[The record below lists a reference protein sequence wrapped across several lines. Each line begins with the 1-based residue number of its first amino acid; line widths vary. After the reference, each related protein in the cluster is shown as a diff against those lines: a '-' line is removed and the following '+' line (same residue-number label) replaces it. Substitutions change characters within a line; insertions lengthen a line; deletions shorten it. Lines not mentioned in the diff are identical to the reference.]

1 MPKPTTDTNKQPTFE
16 QAIEQLEDIVEQ
28 IESGEVGLEQA
39 IERYEAGQKLIQRC
53 RGILDK
59 AERRIAELT
68 EDAEGNLQARS
79 ADDQPIE
86 DDEDA

>member
-1 MPKPTTDTNKQPTFE
+1 MPKPTTDTNQQPTFE

-39 IERYEAGQKLIQRC
+39 IDRYEAGQKLIQRC

-68 EDAEGNLQARS
+68 EDAEGNLQAPS
-79 ADDQPIE
+79 AE
-86 DDEDA
+86 DEPE

>member
-1 MPKPTTDTNKQPTFE
+1 MPDQTTDTDHQPTFE
-16 QAIEQLEDIVEQ
+16 QSIEQLEAIVEQ

-59 AERRIAELT
+59 AEQRIAELT
-68 EDAEGNLQARS
+68 EDAQGNLQAP
-79 ADDQPIE
+79 ATGDGMA
-86 DDEDA
+86 DEDA

>member
-28 IESGEVGLEQA
+28 IESGEVGLEEA
-39 IERYEAGQKLIQRC
+39 IDRYEAGQKLIQRC

-68 EDAEGNLQARS
+68 EDAEGNLQARP
-79 ADDQPIE
+79 AEDEPDGDQ
-86 DDEDA
+86 D

>member
-39 IERYEAGQKLIQRC
+39 IERYEQGQKLIHRC

-68 EDAEGNLQARS
+68 EDADGNLQASS
-79 ADDQPIE
+79 AEDEPDSDQV
-86 DDEDA
+86 

>member
-1 MPKPTTDTNKQPTFE
+1 MPSKSPDKEPSFE
-16 QAIEQLEDIVEQ
+16 QAIDKLEDLIEQ

-39 IERYEAGQKLIQRC
+39 IAQYEQGQALIKRC

-68 EDAEGNLQARS
+68 EDADGQPTIATDG
-79 ADDQPIE
+79 DD
-86 DDEDA
+86 